1 MIGVST
7 QTAPIPRTTSS
18 RAALT
23 SGTTAAMASMN
34 STGRGTLGRRRLP
47 VLAGRGA
54 KPALTCVAALA
65 GTVLVVGMLVTTGA
79 VGGGHGRYRAPAA
92 RSKGTVGGASS
103 APGVGHARIRPL
115 RPHSHVRGVMVA
127 WNLPGEIGTPSG
139 YSLVYPQSTDP
150 TLCSLDRS
158 LSDRPAAQPLLASAR
173 SALIS
178 AGMTSASTVSQVGTA
193 YLVSDDP
200 LDPSEVIVAVIVD
213 AGQA

>member
-1 MIGVST
+1 
-7 QTAPIPRTTSS
+7 
-18 RAALT
+18 
-23 SGTTAAMASMN
+23 
-34 STGRGTLGRRRLP
+34 
-47 VLAGRGA
+47 LAGRGA

-92 RSKGTVGGASS
+92 RSKGTVGGVSSAPCGTGQTPVYYVSQSGVTASAAASS
-103 APGVGHARIRPL
+103 AAGLGHARIRPL

-213 AGQA
+213 AGQARTTPTGGLLEKS